1 MGTSHEGADLLL
13 KLYDLR
19 REARMREARDWFA
32 LRFNPS
38 TFQEVVAVAE
48 GPQGA
53 FFRMVVTYWDM
64 AAALVNRGAIDEG
77 LFTDV
82 TAEHVGTFAKVEPFL
97 AELRAALDNP
107 DFLGHLQQLVM
118 RLPNAQSR
126 LAGVRE
132 RCREAGAR
140 LAETAAAA
148 R

>member
-32 LRFNPS
+32 LRFNPA
-38 TFQEVVAVAE
+38 TFQEVVAVVE

-64 AAALVNRGAIDEG
+64 AAALVNRGAIDER

-82 TAEHVGTFAKVEPFL
+82 NVEHVGTFAKVEPFL

-132 RCREAGAR
+132 RSREAGTR